1 MKKQDVFV
9 ILLSALVFFAIIFYI
24 VYKPEKR
31 ETYSKVFNG
40 ISSSNVNVKLNNSNL
55 AIIHSSKFYVNVDNE
70 HLNVY
75 KRNNKH
81 KGKISCHL
89 SLIVISGRIY
99 ITIKVSFI
107 QSIIII
113 LLSVLITENS
123 RQS

>member
-55 AIIHSSKFYVNVDNE
+55 AIIHSNKFYVNVDNE

-81 KGKISCHL
+81 ACN
-89 SLIVISGRIY
+89 SLFWNYLYYNVSNYSRIPH
-99 ITIKVSFI
+99 
-107 QSIIII
+107 
-113 LLSVLITENS
+113 
-123 RQS
+123 